1 MEVDNKKETL
11 ALGTRP
17 VGHLLMQYALPAMV
31 AMTAASLYN
40 IIDRVFIGQVV
51 GPMAISGLAITFPF
65 MNLGAAF
72 GAAVGVGSST
82 SISVKLGQ
90 RDYQTAEQLLGNTVT
105 LNLIIGIAFSVVSLL
120 FLDPILRFFGAS
132 DHTLPYARAFMQIIL
147 LGNVVSHM
155 YYGMNAVLRA
165 ASKPREAM
173 IATILSVGLNIIF
186 DFVFIYWWR
195 WGIRGA
201 ALGTVV
207 AQSIALTWQMRFF
220 ADKRQLLHLKR
231 GIYRLKG
238 SLVKLILSIGV
249 SPFLMNATACVIVI
263 FMNNQLV
270 RYGGDLSVGAYGVAN
285 ALAMVFMMFVMG
297 LNQGMQPIAGYNYGS
312 QQFDRLRRVVDI
324 SIIAGVCVMT
334 VGWLVAMFLPH
345 AVARLFTSDPQ
356 LTRLSVKAIR
366 INMLIFPLVGAQM
379 VITTFFQCIG
389 KVKLSIFLSLSRQL
403 IILLPL
409 LLLLPLFFGI
419 DGVWYSLPS
428 SDFLAAVI
436 AAVTMMLFTRK
447 LNKEIQLTQHGGQ
460 EDNH

>member
-1 MEVDNKKETL
+1 MEADNKKETL

-17 VGHLLMQYALPAMV
+17 VGHLLIQYALPAMV

-132 DHTLPYARAFMQIIL
+132 DHTLPYACAFMQIIL

-324 SIIAGVCVMT
+324 SIIAGVCIMT

-356 LTRLSVKAIR
+356 LTRLSVKAVR
-366 INMLIFPLVGAQM
+366 INMLMFPLVGAQM

-389 KVKLSIFLSLSRQL
+389 KVKPSIFLSLSRQL

>member
-1 MEVDNKKETL
+1 MEADNKKETL

-105 LNLIIGIAFSVVSLL
+105 LNLIIGIAFTVVSLL

-165 ASKPREAM
+165 VSKPREAM

-207 AQSIALTWQMRFF
+207 AQSIALAWQMRFF

-249 SPFLMNATACVIVI
+249 SPFLMNATACIIVI

-324 SIIAGVCVMT
+324 SIIAGVCIMT

-366 INMLIFPLVGAQM
+366 INMLMFPLVGAQM

>member
-1 MEVDNKKETL
+1 MEADNKKETL

-132 DHTLPYARAFMQIIL
+132 DHTLPYACAFMQIIL

-324 SIIAGVCVMT
+324 SIIAGVCIMT

-366 INMLIFPLVGAQM
+366 INMLMFPLVGAQM

>member
-1 MEVDNKKETL
+1 MEADNRKETL

-165 ASKPREAM
+165 VSKPREAM

-207 AQSIALTWQMRFF
+207 AQSIALAWQMRFF

-249 SPFLMNATACVIVI
+249 SPFLMNATACIIVI

-324 SIIAGVCVMT
+324 SIIAGVCIMT

-366 INMLIFPLVGAQM
+366 INMLMFPLVGAQM

>member
-1 MEVDNKKETL
+1 MEADNRKETL

-82 SISVKLGQ
+82 YISVKLGQ

-165 ASKPREAM
+165 VSKPREAM

-207 AQSIALTWQMRFF
+207 AQSIALAWQMRFF

-249 SPFLMNATACVIVI
+249 SPFLMNATACIIVI

-324 SIIAGVCVMT
+324 SIIAGVCIMT

-366 INMLIFPLVGAQM
+366 INMLMFPLVGAQM

>member
-207 AQSIALTWQMRFF
+207 AQNIALTWQMKFF

-324 SIIAGVCVMT
+324 SIIAGVCIMT

-366 INMLIFPLVGAQM
+366 INMLMFPLVGAQM

>member
-201 ALGTVV
+201 ALGAVV
-207 AQSIALTWQMRFF
+207 AQSIALTWQMKFF

-324 SIIAGVCVMT
+324 SIIAGVCIMT

-366 INMLIFPLVGAQM
+366 INMLMFPLVGAQM

>member
-90 RDYQTAEQLLGNTVT
+90 RDYQTAEQLLGNSVT

-207 AQSIALTWQMRFF
+207 AQSIALTWQMKFF

-270 RYGGDLSVGAYGVAN
+270 HYGGDLSVGAYGVAN

-324 SIIAGVCVMT
+324 SIIAGVCIMT

-366 INMLIFPLVGAQM
+366 INMLMFPLVGAQM

-436 AAVTMMLFTRK
+436 AVVTMMLFTRK

>member
-1 MEVDNKKETL
+1 MEADNKKETL

-165 ASKPREAM
+165 VSKPREAM

-207 AQSIALTWQMRFF
+207 AQSIALAWQMRFF

-249 SPFLMNATACVIVI
+249 SPFLMNATACIIVI

-324 SIIAGVCVMT
+324 SIIEGVCIMT

-366 INMLIFPLVGAQM
+366 INMLMFPLVGAQM